1 MNKIYNNNKG
11 LRGEKKLSIELN
23 GSIQSIQ
30 SIENNSNQSFH
41 MRESVAKAGRSYA
54 RRSGLAV
61 GDFAEKAFI
70 SYMENHPLEGTPIII
85 QNQIKSDIVDRL
97 EVIQMSLIEKHL
109 RLYMKRLVDKD
120 GNPEYLRRTIS
131 KEVKRGVKI
140 KKPSPEFLELLEEAV
155 KLV

>member
-1 MNKIYNNNKG
+1 
-11 LRGEKKLSIELN
+11 
-23 GSIQSIQ
+23 
-30 SIENNSNQSFH
+30 

-97 EVIQMSLIEKHL
+97 EVVQMSLIEKHL

-120 GNPEYLRRTIS
+120 GSVEYLRRAVS
-131 KEVKRGVKI
+131 KEVQRGVKI
-140 KKPSPEFLELLEEAV
+140 KHPTAEFIELLEEAV